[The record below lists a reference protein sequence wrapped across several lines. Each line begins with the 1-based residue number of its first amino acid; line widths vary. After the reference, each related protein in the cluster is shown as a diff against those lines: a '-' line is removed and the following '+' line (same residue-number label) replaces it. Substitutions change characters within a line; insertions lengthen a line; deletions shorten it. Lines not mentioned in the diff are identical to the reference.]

1 MLKTLK
7 KFVIGPPLSSKD
19 LIHQRLS
26 KKVALAVFSS
36 DALSSVAYATEEILL
51 VLVPAGWAAVQLSL
65 PVAIAIGVLLLI
77 LISSYSETIH
87 AYPSGGGAYIVS
99 KDNLGKY
106 PSLVAGA
113 SLLTDYV
120 LTVSVSA
127 ASGVAAITSA
137 FPHLYHYRVT
147 LALFCIF
154 LITLANL
161 RGVKESGV
169 LFAFPTYFFV
179 FSFFGL
185 IVVGFFQYFFGHGPH
200 PPSQHLAAQ
209 MEAINYFLILRAFS
223 AGCTALTGVE
233 AISNGVP
240 AFGAPESRNANIT
253 LVWMGLILLSLFLGI
268 TELSRFYHILPQDK
282 ETVVSQLAREVFK
295 GGFFYYVVQ
304 VSTALILFLAA
315 NTSFADFPRLSSL
328 LARDS
333 YLPRQLASLGD
344 RLAFSNGIIVLGLV
358 SGMLVVLFQGK
369 VHLLIPLY
377 AVGVFISFTLS
388 QAGMVVHWF
397 KLKSRGWTWRA
408 LLNGLGAITTGGAT
422 LVIAVTKFSHGAW
435 MVIVF
440 IPLMILGFL
449 AIRKHYEMIVGQL
462 TPKPVDL
469 VLPEVHRVL
478 IPVSTFNKGTVKAIT
493 YARSISKDVRALYIA
508 LDPQRSAKLQ
518 DIWREWSL
526 EIPLIILDSQ
536 YRSVIQPLVEY
547 IDQLQAENSNQLIT
561 VVLPEF
567 VPAHWWNQI
576 LHNQTALMIRGTL
589 LFKKGVVVT
598 SVRHILDY

>member
-1 MLKTLK
+1 
-7 KFVIGPPLSSKD
+7 
-19 LIHQRLS
+19 
-26 KKVALAVFSS
+26 
-36 DALSSVAYATEEILL
+36 
-51 VLVPAGWAAVQLSL
+51 
-65 PVAIAIGVLLLI
+65 
-77 LISSYSETIH
+77 
-87 AYPSGGGAYIVS
+87 
-99 KDNLGKY
+99 
-106 PSLVAGA
+106 
-113 SLLTDYV
+113 
-120 LTVSVSA
+120 
-127 ASGVAAITSA
+127 
-137 FPHLYHYRVT
+137 
-147 LALFCIF
+147 
-154 LITLANL
+154 
-161 RGVKESGV
+161 
-169 LFAFPTYFFV
+169 
-179 FSFFGL
+179 
-185 IVVGFFQYFFGHGPH
+185 
-200 PPSQHLAAQ
+200 

-240 AFGAPESRNANIT
+240 AFEAPEPRNANIT
-253 LVWMGLILLSLFLGI
+253 LVWMGLVLLGLFLGI
-268 TELSRFYHILPQDK
+268 TELSRFYHILPRET
-282 ETVVSQLAREVFK
+282 ETVVSQLARQIFK
-295 GGFFYYVVQ
+295 GGFPYYVVQ
-304 VSTALILFLAA
+304 ASTALILLLAA

-358 SGMLVVLFQGK
+358 SGLLVILFQGK

-397 KLKSRGWTWRA
+397 KLKSRSWIWRA
-408 LLNGLGAITTGGAT
+408 LLNGVGALSTGSAT
-422 LVIAVTKFSHGAW
+422 VVIAMTKFSHGAW

-440 IPLMILGFL
+440 IPLMIVAFL
-449 AIRKHYEMIVGQL
+449 AIHRHYDMIVGQL

-478 IPVSTFNKGTVKAIT
+478 IPISTFNKGTVKAIT
-493 YARSISKDVRALYIA
+493 YARSISKDVRALYVA
-508 LDPQRSAKLQ
+508 LDSQRTTKLQ
-518 DIWREWSL
+518 DIWKEWSL
-526 EIPLIILDSQ
+526 EIPLVILDSH
-536 YRSVIQPLVEY
+536 YRSIVQPLVEY
-547 IDQLQAENSNQLIT
+547 IDQLQTENSNQLIT